1 MQWDSHVFFGFFLNL
16 WAYFSK
22 SRFGFIQFSLPF
34 YVGQFN
40 LTALIKKGLRESYCE
55 LTRWA
60 RCPFSCAVFRVYCEL
75 TQSNQNLFRT
85 PAVDLYQWPH
95 IMFREEGETWQFGG
109 IRLVF
114 RVNLMAISSHKHAGL
129 VVIARFAPKGRP
141 LPSSDTT
148 YSTRLTM
155 LHEDGE
161 PIKSK
166 SSRSQTSSCPTF
178 SDMIYIYWHESE
190 V

>member
-1 MQWDSHVFFGFFLNL
+1 MSSQDGLSAPFLAQYL
-16 WAYFSK
+16 
-22 SRFGFIQFSLPF
+22 GFIVSLLSQIKTYFTLPPLI
-34 YVGQFN
+34 YISDLTLCLGRPDN
-40 LTALIKKGLRESYCE
+40 LEGYDS
-55 LTRWA
+55 
-60 RCPFSCAVFRVYCEL
+60 FFRID
-75 TQSNQNLFRT
+75 F
-85 PAVDLYQWPH
+85 
-95 IMFREEGETWQFGG
+95 
-109 IRLVF
+109 
-114 RVNLMAISSHKHAGL
+114 MAISSHKHAGL
-129 VVIARFAPKGRP
+129 VVIARFSPKGRP
-141 LPSSDTT
+141 LPRSDTT